1 MDIERINSLLNEGPV
16 VTGAA
21 LMIDPNW
28 NGPLYQNIKEVPS
41 IIGMAMM
48 TKMREL
54 FEELMDQN
62 MMQMMGVYVVFSA
75 CIACGVIYNTAR
87 IAFSERARELAALR
101 VLGLTKGEVAYIL
114 FGELAVVVFLSIPMG
129 IVIGYGLV
137 AGLIASFETEL
148 FRMPLYI
155 NNDTYAYAV
164 IVVLLSALFSFY
176 LVWRKVDNIDL
187 VAAQKGVE

>member
-1 MDIERINSLLNEGPV
+1 M
-16 VTGAA
+16 
-21 LMIDPNW
+21 
-28 NGPLYQNIKEVPS
+28 
-41 IIGMAMM
+41 
-48 TKMREL
+48 
-54 FEELMDQN
+54 
-62 MMQMMGVYVVFSA
+62 
-75 CIACGVIYNTAR
+75 
-87 IAFSERARELAALR
+87 
-101 VLGLTKGEVAYIL
+101 
-114 FGELAVVVFLSIPMG
+114 VFLSIPMG